1 MIIVRPY
8 SFSDIEAL
16 TELMTDLGTPSSIE
30 DMKKRMEIIDAT
42 PGYFTFVASKD
53 DIVVGM
59 IGIRMQ
65 QSYVSNDLKTQ
76 IAALVTKKQYQG
88 QGVGK
93 ALIKHVEAW
102 IQEKGFN
109 ALYLTS
115 AIKEERLDAH
125 EFYKKLGYEI
135 NGYRFVKKIDKGIEG
150 NSRRQ

>member
-59 IGIRMQ
+59 IGIRIQ

-93 ALIKHVEAW
+93 ALIS
-102 IQEKGFN
+102 FP
-109 ALYLTS
+109 
-115 AIKEERLDAH
+115 
-125 EFYKKLGYEI
+125 
-135 NGYRFVKKIDKGIEG
+135 
-150 NSRRQ
+150 

>member
-1 MIIVRPY
+1 
-8 SFSDIEAL
+8 FQE
-16 TELMTDLGTPSSIE
+16 
-30 DMKKRMEIIDAT
+30 
-42 PGYFTFVASKD
+42 
-53 DIVVGM
+53 
-59 IGIRMQ
+59 Q
-65 QSYVSNDLKTQ
+65 
-76 IAALVTKKQYQG
+76 
-88 QGVGK
+88 
-93 ALIKHVEAW
+93 LIKHVEAW